1 MDVSPDPMR
10 EGLQEALKDVR
21 LGDPD
26 SAEGVLKP
34 ILSNDVIFAVNL
46 YETPLAEKIEKAF
59 RGMLVPGGVRESL
72 QKV

>member
-10 EGLQEALKDVR
+10 EGLQEALRSVR
-21 LGDPD
+21 FGDPD

-34 ILSNDVIFAVNL
+34 ILSNEVIFGTDL
-46 YETPLAEKIEKAF
+46 YSTPLAAKIEKAF
-59 RGMLVPGGVRESL
+59 REMLVPGGVRKTL